1 MMTDLEGMHSYFW
14 LTSSRLRE
22 PVQDDVP
29 YTTQALRQDLLRVR
43 SAWNDCQ
50 TSRAR
55 NAIYGYL
62 TAVFDLVMWWAA
74 EGRAISR
81 ARWALQL
88 HHLDLPTTDEPFA
101 AVISCTADRNKV
113 DKRTRSK
120 WSRVLRYSAEYKA
133 HGESL
138 AAFIQRK
145 GGINK
150 CAARFTCCSGEEIW
164 EQGSMRAADVMT
176 TDVVTV
182 GPDAHVV
189 EVAETLLASRISAVP
204 VVGERGELVGIERRR
219 PDAAGLKRER
229 PTPGMGGSRR
239 WGEDDTRK

>member
-1 MMTDLEGMHSYFW
+1 MTELEGMHSYFW

-29 YTTQALRQDLLRVR
+29 YTTQALREDLLRVR
-43 SAWNDCQ
+43 LAWEDCQ
-50 TSRAR
+50 TSRDR

-88 HHLDLPTTDEPFA
+88 HGLDLPTTDEPFA
-101 AVISCTADRNKV
+101 AVILCTADRQKV

-120 WSRVLRYSAEYKA
+120 WSRVMRYAAEYKTSA
-133 HGESL
+133 EPL
-138 AAFIQRK
+138 AAFVRRK

-150 CAARFTCCSGEEIW
+150 CAARFTRCLG
-164 EQGSMRAADVMT
+164 GGMT
-176 TDVVTV
+176 
-182 GPDAHVV
+182 
-189 EVAETLLASRISAVP
+189 ESS
-204 VVGERGELVGIERRR
+204 
-219 PDAAGLKRER
+219 
-229 PTPGMGGSRR
+229 
-239 WGEDDTRK
+239 